1 MHRDIKSLNVFLDD
15 DMVAKV
21 ADFGFTT
28 NDKIRTD
35 PAGTPQWMA
44 PEILNIVVCDHVY
57 ECVCA
62 SKYLSGCMNIALN
75 QTQNIGNRWV
85 DEASMIAPQ
94 MFTPMGLCYGSFS
107 TAKFPMQTSA
117 STK

>member
-44 PEILNIVVCDHVY
+44 PEILNIVVCDHVH

-62 SKYLSGCMNIALN
+62 SKYLSGCMSIALN
-75 QTQNIGNRWV
+75 QTQTLAIG
-85 DEASMIAPQ
+85 
-94 MFTPMGLCYGSFS
+94 G
-107 TAKFPMQTSA
+107 
-117 STK
+117 STKPV

>member
-28 NDKIRTD
+28 NEKIRTD

-57 ECVCA
+57 
-62 SKYLSGCMNIALN
+62 
-75 QTQNIGNRWV
+75 
-85 DEASMIAPQ
+85 
-94 MFTPMGLCYGSFS
+94 
-107 TAKFPMQTSA
+107 
-117 STK
+117 